1 MPDAPIA
8 IRPGRPPDEDA
19 LLALFDEAVAWMI
32 ARGQTG
38 QWGDQLFSA
47 RPEGRRRVHEMA
59 VHEGLWIA
67 ELDGVPVGALIVGA
81 RHPHVPPIDRPERYV
96 ELLISSRAHA
106 GEDIGGRL
114 VRHAD
119 ALAAAAGVPVVRVD
133 CWAGAPSLVAWYERQ
148 GFVRAGTFD
157 YHGWIGQIFEKP
169 VPAAPD

>member
-1 MPDAPIA
+1 MPDTPIA
-8 IRPGRPPDEDA
+8 IRPGRPADEDA

-38 QWGDQLFSA
+38 QWGDRLFSE
-47 RPEGRRRVHEMA
+47 RPESRGRVHEMA
-59 VHEGLWIA
+59 QHAGLWIA
-67 ELDGVPVGALIVGA
+67 ELEGTPVGALIVGE
-81 RHPHVPPIDRPERYV
+81 RHAHVHPIEGPERYV

-114 VRHAD
+114 VRHAL
-119 ALAAAAGVPVVRVD
+119 ALAAAAGVPVLRVD

-169 VPAAPD
+169 IPARV